1 MHEVLI
7 KIYRGNLIE
16 NIYRG
21 DIAIVDKKGKSIFS
35 VGDNKK
41 ITYWRS
47 AAKPIQVMPV
57 IYSGAADKYK
67 LTAKEIA
74 IMASSHNGEE
84 KHIELIYKILDK
96 IGLDEKALLC
106 GAHPPFHKPTAKYL
120 YKNKI
125 KISPIYNPCS
135 GKHVAQLTLC
145 QYYGW
150 RINDY
155 YKLEHPVQQM
165 ILDVVVKMTE
175 YPKEKI
181 YLGIDGCGVPVFGL
195 PIKNMSF
202 AYTRIVN
209 WELLFSE
216 YQQAAKRI
224 FLSMIKYPD
233 IVGGTDRFDTDLMR
247 VSEGK
252 LLAKSGADG
261 VFCIGVRNENGMGI
275 TIKMESGNMKFLPL
289 VVVQILYQ
297 LKILPKEKLNQLK
310 KYCPLW
316 MKNYRNGKVGKF
328 ISDFEL
334 REV

>member
-1 MHEVLI
+1 MSEILI
-7 KIYRGNLIE
+7 KIYRENLVE

-21 DIAIVDKKGKSIFS
+21 DIVIVNTRGEITFS
-35 VGDNKK
+35 LGDSEK

-47 AAKPIQVMPV
+47 AAKPIQALLV
-57 IYSGAADKYK
+57 IYSGAAGKYELTDK
-67 LTAKEIA
+67 EVA

-84 KHIELIYKILDK
+84 KHIELIYKILNK

-106 GAHPPFHKPTAKYL
+106 GVHPPFHKPTAKYL
-120 YKNKI
+120 YNNKI
-125 KISPIYNPCS
+125 QISPVYNPCS

-165 ILDVVVKMTE
+165 ILEIIAKVTG
-175 YPKEKI
+175 YPKEEI
-181 YLGIDGCGVPVFGL
+181 YLGIDNCGVPVFGL
-195 PIKNMSF
+195 PIKNMAY
-202 AYTRIVN
+202 AYTQIAN
-209 WELLFSE
+209 WELLPLE
-216 YQQAAKRI
+216 YQQSAKRI
-224 FLSMIKYPD
+224 FLSMIKYPE
-233 IVGGTDRFDTDLMR
+233 IVDGTDRFDTDLIR
-247 VSEGK
+247 ISKGK

-261 VFCIGVRNENGMGI
+261 VFCIGVRNEKGMGI

-289 VVVQILYQ
+289 VVIHILDQ

-310 KYCPLW
+310 KHCPLW
-316 MKNYRNGKVGKF
+316 MKNYLNGKVCKF

>member
-1 MHEVLI
+1 MCGV
-7 KIYRGNLIE
+7 Y
-16 NIYRG
+16 
-21 DIAIVDKKGKSIFS
+21 
-35 VGDNKK
+35 
-41 ITYWRS
+41 
-47 AAKPIQVMPV
+47 PPV
-57 IYSGAADKYK
+57 
-67 LTAKEIA
+67 
-74 IMASSHNGEE
+74 
-84 KHIELIYKILDK
+84 
-96 IGLDEKALLC
+96 
-106 GAHPPFHKPTAKYL
+106 HKPTAKFL
-120 YKNKI
+120 HQNKI

-165 ILDVVVKMTE
+165 ILDVVAKMAE

-195 PIKNMSF
+195 PVKNMSF

-209 WELLFSE
+209 WELLPLE

-233 IVGGTDRFDTDLMR
+233 IIGGTDRFDTDLMR

-261 VFCIGVRNENGMGI
+261 IFCIGVRNGDGI
-275 TIKMESGNMKFLPL
+275 TVKMESGNMKFLPL
-289 VVVQILYQ
+289 VVVHILDQ
-297 LKILPKEKLNQLK
+297 LKILPKEKINQLK
-310 KYCPLW
+310 KYCPLDV
-316 MKNYRNGKVGKF
+316 KNCRNEIVGKF
-328 ISDFEL
+328 VLDFEL
-334 REV
+334 GKI